1 MPASLKQIGARNMF
15 QKFQNAILLAP
26 VVENLLELATIAFM
40 LNYSKSFLPV
50 HYERPISGMAFPV
63 ADDEGF
69 GQSQIPLP
77 LLPPIKSANCLCFK
91 LSSKL
96 CLNCNLCKI
105 LTNKVRISCT
115 CFFLQQRESFLD
127 DFFCHPSFK
136 KISLSMIC
144 Q

>member
-1 MPASLKQIGARNMF
+1 MF

-77 LLPPIKSANCLCFK
+77 LMPPIKSANCLCFK

-96 CLNCNLCKI
+96 CLNCNFANKMKEASVFDKKYYCNMKI
-105 LTNKVRISCT
+105 G
-115 CFFLQQRESFLD
+115 QQFSENAAIGLSFYLHGHGRL
-127 DFFCHPSFK
+127 FTK
-136 KISLSMIC
+136 K
-144 Q
+144 

>member
-1 MPASLKQIGARNMF
+1 MPATLKQIGARNMF

-26 VVENLLELATIAFM
+26 VVENLLELATIAFK

-50 HYERPISGMAFPV
+50 HYEGPISGMAFPV

-77 LLPPIKSANCLCFK
+77 LMPPIKSANCLCFK

-96 CLNCNLCKI
+96 CLNCNFAPNWLQMNTSLNAI
-105 LTNKVRISCT
+105 YRTNA
-115 CFFLQQRESFLD
+115 F
-127 DFFCHPSFK
+127 
-136 KISLSMIC
+136 
-144 Q
+144 

>member
-1 MPASLKQIGARNMF
+1 MF

-77 LLPPIKSANCLCFK
+77 LMPPIKSANCLCFK

-96 CLNCNLCKI
+96 CLNCNLDSPFCNCLLDALQTRRDI
-105 LTNKVRISCT
+105 RYISPFTFPC
-115 CFFLQQRESFLD
+115 
-127 DFFCHPSFK
+127 
-136 KISLSMIC
+136 
-144 Q
+144 

>member
-1 MPASLKQIGARNMF
+1 MF

-96 CLNCNLCKI
+96 CLNCNFNEVLLMVIDRI
-105 LTNKVRISCT
+105 LIYDHCDEAGPMSR
-115 CFFLQQRESFLD
+115 
-127 DFFCHPSFK
+127 
-136 KISLSMIC
+136 
-144 Q
+144 

>member
-77 LLPPIKSANCLCFK
+77 LMPPIKSANCLCFK

-96 CLNCNLCKI
+96 CLNCNL
-105 LTNKVRISCT
+105 TDSPMVAT
-115 CFFLQQRESFLD
+115 FLWQKSGAVFALATPPEP
-127 DFFCHPSFK
+127 C
-136 KISLSMIC
+136 
-144 Q
+144 